1 MEKKL
6 RSIKNWLTTDHRQEI
21 IMIVPFLIIAVILEI
36 FGIQEAVT
44 TKNYFL
50 LSVINYLVILLIM
63 EGFCKKCFFKRLTY
77 YLVKRPLSTK
87 LVFFILGV
95 SSIILSIWFFVAFL
109 LCIPQAMIYGEFS
122 RVEEEEKEKLSVL
135 AFELFRSRRRGE
147 RKTF

>member
-21 IMIVPFLIIAVILEI
+21 IMTVLLLIIVVICEI
-36 FGIQEAVT
+36 SGIIEAVD

-50 LSVINYLVILLIM
+50 LSAINYLVILLIM
-63 EGFCKKCFFKRLTY
+63 TCFFKKCFFKRLTY

-95 SSIILSIWFFVAFL
+95 SNIILSCWFFVAFL

-135 AFELFRSRRRGE
+135 AFELSESKRE
-147 RKTF
+147 D